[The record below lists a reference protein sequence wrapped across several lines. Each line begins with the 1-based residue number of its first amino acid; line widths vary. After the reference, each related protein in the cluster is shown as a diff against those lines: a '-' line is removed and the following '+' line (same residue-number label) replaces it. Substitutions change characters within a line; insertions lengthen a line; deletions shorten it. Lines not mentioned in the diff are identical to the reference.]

1 MAQQVDPTA
10 LARTFIARR
19 MRESGRGSVGRR
31 LRRLELAQAAGGRD
45 GQPEEWLQVEVV
57 EELPDA
63 GPEHVGRLVHV
74 QGVAG
79 GGPDTLN
86 IGVQQ
91 ADDTVT
97 FVPLNLQLPSDA
109 LTFAPKGSLGGTG
122 TGAGQFRFPAA
133 VAVDATGN
141 VFVADMGNHRV
152 QRRDAAAGTWAT
164 LGGLASGA
172 GNGQFAWP
180 QGVAVDPSTA
190 SQRVVVA
197 DTNNDRVQALTNALA
212 YSSKFGSG
220 GAGSGQFALPV
231 GVAVAGDGTIYVAD
245 TDNHRVQA
253 FDASGTWLSSFG
265 SQGGGPGQFR
275 GPYGVAVA
283 PNGDVWVAD
292 TGNFRLQRW
301 SGGSF
306 VSSLGTYGSGI
317 GQFAFPVAVAV
328 DGAGLVYVADRDAA
342 RVHVFAADGT
352 PAALFGVYG
361 TGPGQLR
368 APTGVA
374 VASDGTVYV
383 ADNGNDRVSVWGQPS
398 DTSLAAYTVVDDFNG
413 GGTTS
418 GAIGEL
424 GWIASGAG
432 SVSLQGSTA
441 YHAGIVR
448 IASGGSS
455 GNKHQLNFGPFLF
468 EQLARTELIF
478 SPVVTTSVFHR
489 AGLAD
494 NLPSPA
500 NGLYVE
506 FDTASGDTTWWV
518 CRHVGGVKT
527 RWNTGVAVAAGSWYR
542 ARLAWTG
549 LGAAV
554 VTVRRMDTGQEQST
568 TVTGV
573 ATGAAQL
580 LVGAVVQTRT
590 GSGRQL
596 DVDAALVTTQNI
608 WRV

>member
-1 MAQQVDPTA
+1 MAQVDPTA

-31 LRRLELAQAAGGRD
+31 LRRLELAQAAGALT
-45 GQPEEWLQVEVV
+45 GQPEDWLQVEVV
-57 EELPDA
+57 DELPDA

-109 LTFAPKGSLGGTG
+109 LAFAPKGSLGGSG
-122 TGAGQFRFPAA
+122 TGAGQFRSPNA

-141 VFVADMGNHRV
+141 VFVADMANHRV
-152 QRRDAAAGTWAT
+152 QRRDATAGTWTT

-180 QGVAVDPSTA
+180 QGIAVDPSGA
-190 SQRVVVA
+190 SQRVVVL
-197 DTNNDRVQALTNALA
+197 DTNNSRVQVLTNAIA

-220 GAGSGQFALPV
+220 GTGSGQFALPV

-253 FDASGTWLSSFG
+253 FNASGTWLSSFG
-265 SQGGGPGQFR
+265 SQGSGAGQMR
-275 GPYGVAVA
+275 SPYGVAVA

-292 TGNFRLQRW
+292 SGNYRVQRW

-306 VSSLGTYGSGI
+306 VSSLGSYGSGL
-317 GQFAFPVAVAV
+317 GQFARPVAVAV
-328 DGAGLVYVADRDAA
+328 DGAGRLYVADSDGS
-342 RVHVFAADGT
+342 RVQVFEGDV
-352 PAALFGVYG
+352 PVALFGVYG

-368 APTGVA
+368 YPTGVT

-383 ADNGNDRVSVWGQPS
+383 ADSGNDRVSVWGQPS
-398 DTSLAAYTVVDDFNG
+398 DTSLATYTVVDDFNG

-455 GNKHQLNFGPFLF
+455 GNKHQINFGPFLF
-468 EQLARTELIF
+468 EQLARTELVF

-489 AGLAD
+489 VGLAD
-494 NLPSPA
+494 NLPSPS

-506 FDTASGDTTWWV
+506 FDTASGDTVWYV
-518 CRHVGGVKT
+518 CRHVGGVRT
-527 RWNTGVAVAAGSWYR
+527 RWNTGIAVAAGSWYR
-542 ARLAWTG
+542 ARTAWTG

-554 VTVRRMDTGQEQST
+554 VTVRRMDTGQEQAV

-573 ATGAAQL
+573 ATGATQL

-590 GSGRQL
+590 GSARQL
-596 DVDAALVTTQNI
+596 DVDAALMTTQNI